1 MLTTV
6 RLLDPL
12 VELRGITP
20 DQWARDAGISPVT
33 LRRYLNPR
41 TGVGD
46 EAALGRLLAEAECF
60 VVVTAEGVLGEAWK
74 EAILA
79 ALEEQRARRGA
90 AVRAPG

>member
-1 MLTTV
+1 MLQTL
-6 RLLDPL
+6 RLLAPL

-20 DQWARDAGISPVT
+20 AAWAHQAGISPVT

-41 TGVGD
+41 TEVGD
-46 EAALGRLLAEAECF
+46 EAALERLLADAECF

-79 ALEEQRARRGA
+79 ALEERRAQRKSAPAR
-90 AVRAPG
+90 